1 MSFNKNPKDI
11 LNRYEII
18 KNAFLLFFPAFL
30 ILTGIIALIYYL
42 DLKSEVTIFKSK
54 EKQIIELH
62 KDIIGNDFNSIF
74 SHLMILAELNE
85 YDELFENNSALSR
98 VRLGKEFVSASQ
110 RIAVYDQIRFL
121 DQSGMEVVR
130 VNYNKGLPNIV
141 PKDKL
146 QNKAGRYYFKDAYRL
161 KKGKIFVSPL
171 DLNIEGGKIETPL
184 KPMIRFGTPVYDQ

>member
-85 YDELFENNSALSR
+85 YDELFENTVRCPGCDWEKNSY
-98 VRLGKEFVSASQ
+98 Q
-110 RIAVYDQIRFL
+110 
-121 DQSGMEVVR
+121 
-130 VNYNKGLPNIV
+130 LP
-141 PKDKL
+141 
-146 QNKAGRYYFKDAYRL
+146 
-161 KKGKIFVSPL
+161 S
-171 DLNIEGGKIETPL
+171 E
-184 KPMIRFGTPVYDQ
+184 